1 MFTILFSIAFVVLL
15 VYLERDR
22 KRWGRLADL
31 SLVLL
36 GLLVL
41 QIALG
46 ELQHRTGL
54 PWGLVLVHVAL
65 SAVVWAVTA
74 VLVLL
79 LFRPPIS
86 LARTRT

>member
-1 MFTILFSIAFVVLL
+1 MALIEPQAPPPEDPPPFLGSWNWLYAAV
-15 VYLERDR
+15 
-22 KRWGRLADL
+22 
-31 SLVLL
+31 L